1 MRIGSFPTYQPQSFK
16 GLEGAQN
23 LTKIGATGDGIASA
37 QPSGAIQKSN
47 FSNFIE
53 RAVGTVDEKM
63 KAAELEKNKLFTGE
77 TSNLHQAMIASQEAS
92 VSFSLMVEVRNK
104 LVESYQE
111 LMRMQV

>member
-1 MRIGSFPTYQPQSFK
+1 MRIGSFPSYQPPTFK
-16 GLEGAQN
+16 GLEGVQN
-23 LTKIGATGDGIASA
+23 LAKIETNGIATA
-37 QPSGAIQKSN
+37 QPSGAAQKSN

-53 RAVGTVDEKM
+53 RAVGSVDEKM
-63 KAAELEKNKLFTGE
+63 KAAELEKNKVFTGE
-77 TSNLHQAMIASQEAS
+77 TGNLHQAMIASQEAS